1 MNRILL
7 FISICAL
14 TSCGDKKDVKDTV
27 YFGGEIV
34 NPTSDY
40 VVLFKNDN
48 VVDSAKIG
56 EDNRFK
62 FRLKNVDEGLHHF
75 DHAPELQYVYL
86 EKGDSIIVRL
96 NTVAFDESLVFS
108 GSNEQVNNFMVEM
121 FLNYEDEERLVNS
134 FYKFPPPEFSTKIDS
149 LRNQKIAELE
159 SLIIGEDLSE
169 NAFAMAKASIDYNSF
184 LYKEKYPFFHKKK
197 TSEENLH
204 ELKVG
209 FYDYRKNLDFNNKSL
224 TYFRPYYDFMLH
236 HFGNLSYMTCA
247 ENCGMEK
254 HLDKKNHLHLNRHK
268 MVLIDS
274 VVNERELKNNLFRN
288 VAMDYLLKVHEASPE
303 SSKFITEFEQY
314 STNEKHKEEIA
325 GLYKGIKNL
334 QKNNAIP
341 KIHVED
347 TEGNT
352 SSLEQIAKRNPNT
365 VFYFWTATQKR
376 HFKNVRK
383 HVARLKETYP
393 TYSFVGI
400 NLRTSE
406 QQWLGL
412 VEEHGLDIERQFR
425 SVDFNELQQTLL
437 IDNLNKCLV
446 TKDTLIVDAFGHL
459 YQNFG
464 SYKKALAIK

>member
-7 FISICAL
+7 FILISTLIA
-14 TSCGDKKDVKDTV
+14 CGDKKDVEDTV

-40 VVLFKNDN
+40 VVLFKND
-48 VVDSAKIG
+48 VIVDSAKIND
-56 EDNRFK
+56 DNRFS
-62 FRLKNVDEGLHHF
+62 FRLKNVEEGLHHF

-86 EKGDSIIVRL
+86 EKGDSIIIRL

-108 GSNEQVNNFMVEM
+108 GSNEQVNNFMIEM
-121 FLNYEDEERLVNS
+121 YLNYEDEDRLVSS
-134 FYKFPPPEFSTKIDS
+134 FYKLKPPEFSAKIDS
-149 LRNQKIAELE
+149 LRNQKITELE
-159 SLIIGEDLSE
+159 SLIIGEELSE
-169 NAFAMAKASIDYNSF
+169 NAFIMAKASIDYNSF

-197 TSEENLH
+197 TSEENIH
-204 ELKVG
+204 QLKVG

-236 HFGNLSYMTCA
+236 HFGNLSYMACA

-254 HLDKKNHLHLNRHK
+254 YLDKKNHLHLNRHK

-274 VVNERELKNNLFRN
+274 VVTEKELKNNLFRN
-288 VAMDYLLKVHEASPE
+288 VAMDYLLKVHEASAE
-303 SSKFITEFEQY
+303 STKFIAEFERF
-314 STNEKHKEEIA
+314 SSNDKHKEEIA
-325 GLYKGIKNL
+325 GLYRGIQNL
-334 QKNNAIP
+334 QENKRIP
-341 KIHVED
+341 NITLENTNGTATSIHNIVK
-347 TEGNT
+347 
-352 SSLEQIAKRNPNT
+352 QKRTT

-383 HVARLKETYP
+383 HVAKLQETYP
-393 TYSFVGI
+393 DYSFVGI
-400 NLRTSE
+400 NLRTSK

-412 VEEHGLDIERQFR
+412 VEEHGLDKKRQFR
-425 SVDFNELQQTLL
+425 SEDFNELQNTLL
-437 IDNLNKCLV
+437 IDNLHKCVV